1 MGATRRE
8 VMMGAATGIGAA
20 AISAAGMVGASAAE
34 AATSEAVK
42 ALRYDGRLPVNRE
55 RAYRL
60 MKEAKLDAIVGAGEF
75 NSRYLTN
82 MRSVMTE
89 MGMPFR
95 IIGVMPADP
104 SKPIIAIM
112 PSIDIGRH
120 TTPGREWPEIVTYSG
135 PRNVE
140 LYANLTNIR
149 ADQEVEALPGRFW
162 PASEAAKLNE
172 IEKAWEDNSEK
183 LPTFNAASPELALRK
198 VLQDLGLS
206 KGRIGIDEPAIAD
219 ALAQY
224 GMGEITAVPAAN
236 FFRRL
241 RTVKSPVEIDR
252 MKTVSVL
259 NSAAGRAT
267 MQRLALGMEFED
279 VQAVFFE
286 ELAKRGGRPAFMVAG
301 MTSGLR
307 SGRLVKHEPFL
318 IDCVG
323 RFQGY
328 CGDFARTLV
337 FGTPPK
343 ELEKRSKI
351 IGELAQAT
359 FETLKPGV
367 KYSEIRS
374 KGLEALKKLGG
385 DFQVGVGPHSVGMQ
399 HSDDQGRD
407 DMPFMVREDIVL
419 EAGMVITV
427 DLPTLEP
434 GWGSTHMESLILIKP
449 DGAEWLDKS
458 DDPLYELKA

>member
-1 MGATRRE
+1 MSASRRE
-8 VMMGAATGIGAA
+8 VMMGVAAGLGATGIAATASAATG
-20 AISAAGMVGASAAE
+20 
-34 AATSEAVK
+34 AATAQAVK
-42 ALRYDGRLPVNRE
+42 ALREDGRLPVNRE
-55 RAYRL
+55 RAYKL
-60 MKEAKLDAIVGAGEF
+60 MKEAGIDALVGAGEF

-82 MRSVMTE
+82 MRSVMSE

-112 PSIDIGRH
+112 PSVDIGRH
-120 TTPGREWPEIVTYSG
+120 TTPGREWPELVTYSG
-135 PRNVE
+135 PSNVE
-140 LYANLTNIR
+140 LYANLTNIP
-149 ADQEVEALPGRFW
+149 AGQDVPAVPARFW
-162 PASEAAKLNE
+162 PADESAKLND
-172 IEKAWEDNSEK
+172 IEKLWEENSAK
-183 LPTFNAASPELALRK
+183 RPTMNAASPELALRK
-198 VLQDLGLS
+198 VLQELGLS
-206 KGRIGIDEPAIAD
+206 KARIGIDEPAIAD

-224 GMGEITAVPAAN
+224 GMAEIKPVPADN
-236 FFRRL
+236 LFRKL
-241 RTVKSPVEIDR
+241 RMVKSPVELDR
-252 MKTVSVL
+252 MRTVSKL
-259 NSAAGRAT
+259 NSEAGRAT

-286 ELAKRGGRPAFMVAG
+286 ELAKRGGRPAFLVAG

-351 IGELAQAT
+351 IGQLAQAT

-367 KYSEIRS
+367 KYSEIRAV
-374 KGLEALKKLGG
+374 GAATLKKLGG

-399 HSDDQGRD
+399 HSDDAGRD
-407 DMPFMVREDIVL
+407 DMPFPVRADTVL

-434 GWGSTHMESLILIKP
+434 GWGSTHMESLILITK
-449 DGAEWLDKS
+449 DGAEWLDKH
-458 DDPLYELKA
+458 DDPLYELVA